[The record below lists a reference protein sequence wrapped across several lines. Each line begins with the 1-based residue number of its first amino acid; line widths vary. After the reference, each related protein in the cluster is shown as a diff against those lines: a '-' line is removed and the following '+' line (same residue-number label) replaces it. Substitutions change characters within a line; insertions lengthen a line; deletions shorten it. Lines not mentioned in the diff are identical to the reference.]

1 MYYRFFY
8 LIPFLAQLTFGQVD
22 IFQVKIQ
29 STTKINVPF
38 AGTMSF
44 LNTIDAMEGRYKEE
58 VESKYDRFYTR
69 MAMGGNRIAGKLLI
83 NDDQSLV
90 MYNDSKKEYSEQDFQ
105 SIRENNGKP
114 SIKDLTRMNPGGG
127 NNSESR
133 DSGSDKG
140 TNENERP
147 RPTIERSVSDE
158 LVKIN
163 QFMCQKVTTR
173 ISSPNGAFTMIEWI
187 TDDTLVFSFAD
198 KVQQELIESYGGTF
212 TRQPTSDN
220 WLNRLEPKNKYNK
233 IAGKIVKSTMTSYNE
248 KDKPSFSMEME
259 ISLAKKVEID
269 TSTFKIP
276 DNYRK
281 VDVLE

>member
-1 MYYRFFY
+1 
-8 LIPFLAQLTFGQVD
+8 
-22 IFQVKIQ
+22 
-29 STTKINVPF
+29 
-38 AGTMSF
+38 
-44 LNTIDAMEGRYKEE
+44 
-58 VESKYDRFYTR
+58 
-69 MAMGGNRIAGKLLI
+69 
-83 NDDQSLV
+83 
-90 MYNDSKKEYSEQDFQ
+90 
-105 SIRENNGKP
+105 
-114 SIKDLTRMNPGGG
+114 MNPGGG

-133 DSGSDKG
+133 DSGSDEG

-187 TDDTLVFSFAD
+187 TDDTLVFSYAD